1 MFMRYCFSFIVMLSI
16 FVQPMQAQD
25 CSTSANISGKANLDW
40 AKEAQKAGQ
49 LDSAI
54 SYYTAA
60 KIAFLEGECFSD
72 MAKAA
77 TNLALIYAQ
86 QKNTAAYKAE
96 VLVALNLA
104 QNKLPK
110 DDTTAAKIYQI
121 VGTDF
126 YKQQQNDSALIYL
139 QQSKSIYYKTYV
151 WPSYIRVC
159 RTLAIMGQAT
169 NDFVLMK
176 NNIDD
181 AYLVV
186 VAQLNSPPEME
197 AALQQLYGVLYYRT
211 GSYERALEAMQ
222 RGLSL
227 TEKNTKTKED
237 TLTIINYYNNIG
249 LLYLEVGDIVKS
261 EDYSL
266 NAKSLSIT
274 LGDFYRAAM
283 INYNIAES
291 FKLRED
297 YEKAYKAYK
306 TALNLLLKTPDF
318 KTNAD
323 AARLYIN
330 LCNGIA
336 EVAPKLGKNIE
347 ALEMLT
353 SNLKAHQKDR
363 FRLEDTY
370 RVLGMYQLKNNNID
384 LAQEAFQSS
393 LSSAISIY
401 GQTHPIVA
409 RAYQYLGDCAM
420 AEQQPKKALAFYE
433 RGQKSLFAN
442 IEKADIARLPSSE
455 NISDKETYL
464 SLLYNR
470 ALCHYELN
478 EKEQAYIVA
487 QQAVALI
494 DQFRNSV
501 QAEGSKLF
509 IQRKVM
515 PIYELTLKI
524 TFDRYLS
531 QPQDGKNIEDA
542 FYLME
547 KSKGL
552 LLLDALK
559 SEQARKD
566 GNIPKDLL
574 LEERRLL
581 REIARVEKTIFE
593 AQAAKK
599 DAEVSK
605 LQQQLLQL
613 RQTHQQLQLTLETNY
628 PRYAEIKN
636 KEKIAKLAEL
646 RQQLNDNSQIIE
658 YFVGSDF
665 IYVLS
670 SCKEK
675 SKLYQLP
682 KTQQLDNQI
691 VALRTAIT
699 QSSLLV
705 DNPKA
710 AYYLYTQNAYAVY
723 EACLAKFIDST
734 KKEVIIIPD
743 GLLNYIPF
751 EAMLH
756 SPVSLNDSSTNYSFK
771 RLPYLLQRYTIHYN
785 YSASLMLFGRKNQD
799 YSTNGRI
806 LGMAPSYKYTP
817 PANPT
822 PDQQRQSAIR
832 TKVKELPGARFELL
846 MLEDYFSGSFYFD
859 SSATEAQLKAEI
871 QDNRYTVLHLAMH
884 GWVDNNRPEYSSL
897 ILAHSQDSIED
908 NMLHAYE
915 LPLLDIQSELIV
927 LSACETGFGR
937 LERGEG
943 VTSIGRGF
951 MYAGAG
957 SLVMTLWSINDQA
970 SAILMTYFYQ
980 HLSQSSP
987 KNKALRLAKLDYI
1000 ERADSISSHPFFWAG
1015 FVLVGDASPLQL
1027 GHKATLAIYLAY
1039 STGGIMLLSG
1049 GIYYYFRRRKNKK
1062 AAANTTI

>member
-1 MFMRYCFSFIVMLSI
+1 MFIRYCFSFLLLSVLI
-16 FVQPMQAQD
+16 QSLYAQE
-25 CSTSANISGKANLDW
+25 CSDSATILGQVNLEW
-40 AKEAQKAGQ
+40 AKEAQKAGRI
-49 LDSAI
+49 DACI
-54 SYYTAA
+54 GYYKEA
-60 KIAFLEGECFSD
+60 KAVFFAGNCHSD

-77 TNLALIYAQ
+77 TNLALVYAQ
-86 QKNTAAYKAE
+86 QKNTAAYKVE
-96 VLVALNLA
+96 IDVALALAKNKLA
-104 QNKLPK
+104 Q
-110 DDTTAAKIYQI
+110 DDSTAAKIFQI

-126 YKQQQNDSALIYL
+126 YKQQQNDSALVYL
-139 QQSKSIYYKTYV
+139 QRSKSIFYKTNI

-169 NDFVLMK
+169 NDFILMK

-186 VAQLNSPPEME
+186 VSQLNSPPEME
-197 AALQQLYGVLYYRT
+197 AALQQLYGALYYRT
-211 GSYERALEAMQ
+211 GSYEKALEAMQ

-227 TEKNTKTKED
+227 IKKNPKTKED
-237 TLTIINYYNNIG
+237 TLIIVNYYNNIG
-249 LLYLEVGDIVKS
+249 LLYLEVGDIIKS

-266 NAKSLSIT
+266 NAKALSIA

-291 FKLRED
+291 FKLREE
-297 YEKAYKAYK
+297 YEKAYKGYK
-306 TALNLLLKTPDF
+306 TGLAMLLKISDLR
-318 KTNAD
+318 TNVD
-323 AARLYIN
+323 ASRLYIN
-330 LCNGIA
+330 LCNGVA
-336 EVAPKLGKNIE
+336 EVSPKIGKNIE

-353 SNLKAHQKDR
+353 ANLKAHQKDR
-363 FRLEDTY
+363 FRIEETY
-370 RVLGMYQLKNNNID
+370 RVLGMYRLKDNDIN

-393 LSSAISIY
+393 LTAAITIY

-420 AEQQPKKALAFYE
+420 AENDRKKALGFYE
-433 RGQKSLFAN
+433 QGQRALFAN
-442 IEKADIARLPSSE
+442 IEKADMARLPSSE

-470 ALCHYELN
+470 AKCLYELGD
-478 EKEQAYIVA
+478 KEQAYIVA

-494 DQFRNSV
+494 DKFRNSV

-515 PIYELTLKI
+515 PIYELNLKI
-524 TFDRYLS
+524 SYDRYMA

-559 SEQARKD
+559 SEQARKN
-566 GNIPKDLL
+566 GNIPEDLL
-574 LEERRLL
+574 LEDRRLL

-599 DAEVSK
+599 DAEVTK

-613 RQTHQQLQLTLETNY
+613 RQAHQQLQVSLETNY

-646 RQQLNDNSQIIE
+646 RQQLNENSQVIE
-658 YFVGSDF
+658 YFVGNEF
-665 IYVLS
+665 IYILNS
-670 SCKEK
+670 SRDK
-675 SKLYQLP
+675 SQLYKVA

-691 VALRTAIT
+691 VALRTALT
-699 QSSLLV
+699 QSTLLV

-723 EACLAKFIDST
+723 EACLSKFIDTT
-734 KKEVIIIPD
+734 KAEVVIIPD

-751 EAMLH
+751 EAMLYQ
-756 SPVSLNDSSTNYSFK
+756 PVPLNDHSRDYSFK

-785 YSASLMLFGRKNQD
+785 YSASLMLFGRKNQN
-799 YSTNGRI
+799 YSTNGQI
-806 LGMAPSYKYTP
+806 LGMAPYYKYTP

-822 PDQQRQSAIR
+822 PDQLRQSAIR

-846 MLEDYFSGSFYFD
+846 MLEDYFSGNFYFD
-859 SSATEAQLKAEI
+859 SAATEANLKAEI
-871 QDNRYTVLHLAMH
+871 QANRYTVLHLAMH

-897 ILAHSQDSIED
+897 ILANNEGGQED

-915 LPLLDIQSELIV
+915 LPLLDIHSDLIV

-980 HLSQSSP
+980 HLSQNLP
-987 KNKALRLAKLDYI
+987 KHQALRLAKLDYI
-1000 ERADSISSHPFFWAG
+1000 ERADSISAHPFFWAG
-1015 FVLVGDASPLQL
+1015 FVLVGDESPLQL
-1027 GHKATLAIYLAY
+1027 SHKYSKAIFIAY
-1039 STGGIMLLSG
+1039 ITGGIMVFAGST
-1049 GIYYYFRRRKNKK
+1049 YYYFRRRKKK
-1062 AAANTTI
+1062 KQATKYTA